1 MPSTPASADAA
12 ALLEVDGL
20 AVEFR
25 TPDGVVRAVNG
36 VSFSV
41 EAGETLAVLGE
52 SGSGKSVTAQAVMGL
67 LDSPPAFVTA
77 GAVRYRGRDLLAAG
91 DEERRRVRG
100 RSLAM
105 VFQDPLTA
113 LNPVFTV
120 GFQLGEMF
128 RVHQGAGRAEAR
140 RRAVGLLERVGIP
153 SARERL
159 SDYPHHFSGGMRQR
173 VMIAMALALG
183 PEVLLA
189 DEPTTAL
196 DVTVQAQILDL
207 LGDLQAET
215 GMGLVLITHNLG
227 VAAETADRVVVMY
240 AGRVVETG
248 PAAEVLVSP
257 RHPYTLGL
265 LRSVPRGGRSQGR
278 LDPIPGAPP
287 SLAAIPSGCPF
298 HPRCPFAT
306 DRCPAELPGLDPLP
320 GAPGRRSACFYAEDL
335 GDAG

>member
-1 MPSTPASADAA
+1 
-12 ALLEVDGL
+12 
-20 AVEFR
+20 
-25 TPDGVVRAVNG
+25 
-36 VSFSV
+36 
-41 EAGETLAVLGE
+41 
-52 SGSGKSVTAQAVMGL
+52 
-67 LDSPPAFVTA
+67 
-77 GAVRYRGRDLLAAG
+77 
-91 DEERRRVRG
+91 
-100 RSLAM
+100 
-105 VFQDPLTA
+105 
-113 LNPVFTV
+113 
-120 GFQLGEMF
+120 
-128 RVHQGAGRAEAR
+128 
-140 RRAVGLLERVGIP
+140 
-153 SARERL
+153 
-159 SDYPHHFSGGMRQR
+159 
-173 VMIAMALALG
+173 
-183 PEVLLA
+183 
-189 DEPTTAL
+189 
-196 DVTVQAQILDL
+196 
-207 LGDLQAET
+207 
-215 GMGLVLITHNLG
+215 